1 MRSLAPLLATVLVAG
16 LSVAT
21 VAAAVGAFRWGQ
33 WLVTAGGVLGTVGVA
48 LTAAAF
54 VNLFVPRTCAP
65 DEHNLPA
72 VSLVLGHGECL
83 EEGLGQA
90 QLTVLSGQLA
100 TTAVAARRLRT
111 IDRRS
116 APVVPP
122 QTPS

>member
-1 MRSLAPLLATVLVAG
+1 MLVAG

-33 WLVTAGGVLGTVGVA
+33 WLMTVGGAFGAVGVA
-48 LTAAAF
+48 VTAAAF

-65 DEHNLPA
+65 DERNLPA
-72 VSLVLGHGECL
+72 VSLVLGRGECL

-90 QLTVLSGQLA
+90 QLVVLCGQLA
-100 TTAVAARRLRT
+100 TTAVVARRSRT